1 MHGEVLKT
9 KGMSTFPKNHLLS
22 NDAVT
27 KERIGLD
34 AQYLYGPYVFKG
46 ELAYGQDD
54 NEDVLGYLFEL
65 DYTLPKHQNVQLEL
79 QFQSWINDIHASDT
93 DDSTL
98 SAGISYKLNENI
110 TLRTLLAHDFN
121 LYGEKEDDKA
131 LLQFY
136 YFGN

>member
-1 MHGEVLKT
+1 MKT